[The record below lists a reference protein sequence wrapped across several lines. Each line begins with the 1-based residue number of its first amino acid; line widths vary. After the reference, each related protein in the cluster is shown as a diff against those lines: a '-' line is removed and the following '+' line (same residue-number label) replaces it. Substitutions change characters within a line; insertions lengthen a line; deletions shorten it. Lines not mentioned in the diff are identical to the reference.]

1 MDNLPIGP
9 LLAVLALL
17 ILWSGLFTAI
27 EAAQQHLL
35 TQRTASRSGDKPVA
49 KLNFP
54 LNSLIFCNTLCR
66 ALVVVISTLLAI
78 FGWAEKG
85 PWLACLSATA
95 ALLVFADYLPRTLA
109 SRYPDTILAL
119 GNTLLGVPL
128 KIIYPAAW
136 LLGGISQLLLKPFA
150 RKVKVVQ
157 QSEDEPPAPQ
167 NDGTDH
173 EHPACRPHALSGI
186 HALDNITVNDILVPR
201 SEVDGINLDDSIEEI
216 IEQLR
221 ANKRTRLPV
230 FHSDI
235 NQVEAVLNTR
245 QIRHLLPDA
254 SLTKDALLAACHEP
268 YFVPESTPLQL
279 QLLNFHKQQR
289 RLGMVVDE
297 YGEVEG
303 IVTLEDI
310 LEEIVGE
317 FESQHSLDNPHIH
330 PQADGRLVIEGAAS
344 IRELNKSLGWHLP
357 SDGPKTLNGL
367 VTEALETIPDSAV
380 CLKIGRY
387 RLEILETEDNRV
399 SRVLIWHVAAG
410 EATSLRS
417 MAKPL

>member
-1 MDNLPIGP
+1 MDDLPIGP
-9 LLAVLALL
+9 MLAVVTLL
-17 ILWSGLFTAI
+17 VLWSGLFTAI
-27 EAAQQHLL
+27 EAAHQHLL
-35 TQRTASRSGDKPVA
+35 AQRTATRSSDKPVA
-49 KLNFP
+49 KLSFP
-54 LNSLIFCNTLCR
+54 LASLIFCNTLCR

-78 FGWAEKG
+78 FTWAENG
-85 PWLACLSATA
+85 PWVACLGAGA
-95 ALLVFADYLPRTLA
+95 MLLVFSDYLPRTLA
-109 SRYPDTILAL
+109 ARYPDAILAQ
-119 GNTLLGVPL
+119 GNNLLRLPL

-136 LLGGISQLLLKPFA
+136 LLTSISRLLTRPFV
-150 RKVKVVQ
+150 RKAKVVQ
-157 QSEDEPPAPQ
+157 QSEDEALTERHAPSE
-167 NDGTDH
+167 TVS
-173 EHPACRPHALSGI
+173 RPHALPGI

-201 SEVDGINLDDSIEEI
+201 SDVDGINLDDSIEEI

-221 ANKRTRLPV
+221 HNKRTRLPV

-245 QIRHLLPDA
+245 HILHLLPDA
-254 SLTKDALLAACHEP
+254 SLTREALLAASHEP

-297 YGEVEG
+297 YGEVLG

-330 PQADGRLVIEGAAS
+330 PQADGRLVIDGAAS

-399 SRVLIWHVAAG
+399 TRVLIWQ
-410 EATSLRS
+410 TSS
-417 MAKPL
+417 MPVVI

>member
-1 MDNLPIGP
+1 MDDLPIGP
-9 LLAVLALL
+9 MLAVIALL

-27 EAAQQHLL
+27 EVAQQHLL
-35 TQRTASRSGDKPVA
+35 AQRTASRSSDKPVA
-49 KLNFP
+49 RLSFA
-54 LNSLIFCNTLCR
+54 LNSLILCNTLCR
-66 ALVVVISTLLAI
+66 ALVMVISTLLAI
-78 FGWAEKG
+78 FTWAENG
-85 PWLACLSATA
+85 PWAACLGAGA
-95 ALLVFADYLPRTLA
+95 ILLVFAEYLPRTLA
-109 SRYPDTILAL
+109 VRYPDAVLSL

-128 KIIYPAAW
+128 KIVYPAAW
-136 LLGGISQLLLKPFA
+136 LLNGLSQLLMRPFA

-157 QSEDEPPAPQ
+157 QSEDEAAS
-167 NDGTDH
+167 DRH
-173 EHPACRPHALSGI
+173 EDQEHASCRPHVLAGI

-201 SEVDGINLDDSIEEI
+201 SDVDGINLDDDLQEI

-221 ANKRTRLPV
+221 NNRRTRLPV

-245 QIRHLLPDA
+245 QIRHLLADA
-254 SLTKDALLAACHEP
+254 SLTIEALLAACHEP

-297 YGEVEG
+297 YGEVLG

-317 FESQHSLDNPHIH
+317 FESQHSLDNPHVH
-330 PQADGRLVIEGAAS
+330 PQPDGRLMIEGAAS

-367 VTEALETIPDSAV
+367 VTEALETIPESSV

-399 SRVLIWHVAAG
+399 TQVLVWHTSSVPAVAPV
-410 EATSLRS
+410 R
-417 MAKPL
+417 

>member
-1 MDNLPIGP
+1 MDDLPIGP
-9 LLAVLALL
+9 MLAVLAML

-27 EAAQQHLL
+27 EAAQQQLL
-35 TQRTASRSGDKPVA
+35 AQRTASRSSDKPAA
-49 KLNFP
+49 KLSFP

-66 ALVVVISTLLAI
+66 ALVMVISTLLAI
-78 FGWAEKG
+78 FTWAGNG
-85 PWLACLSATA
+85 PWVACLGAGA

-109 SRYPDTILAL
+109 YRHPDAVLNL
-119 GNTLLGVPL
+119 GNTLLGAPL

-136 LLGGISQLLLKPFA
+136 MLNGLSQLLMRPFA

-157 QSEDEPPAPQ
+157 QSEDEAP
-167 NDGTDH
+167 TDRH
-173 EHPACRPHALSGI
+173 EDQDHSVCRPHPLSGI

-201 SEVDGINLDDSIEEI
+201 SDVDGINLDDPIEEI

-221 ANKRTRLPV
+221 HNKRTRLPV

-245 QIRHLLPDA
+245 YIRHLLPDA
-254 SLTKDALLAACHEP
+254 SLTMEALRAASHDP

-297 YGEVEG
+297 YGEVLG

-330 PQADGRLVIEGAAS
+330 PQADGRLVIDGAAS
-344 IRELNKSLGWHLP
+344 IRDLNKSLGWHLP

-399 SRVLIWHVAAG
+399 TRVLIWH
-410 EATSLRS
+410 TSS
-417 MAKPL
+417 VPVVI

>member
-1 MDNLPIGP
+1 MDDLPLGP
-9 LLAVLALL
+9 MLAVVIVLL
-17 ILWSGLFTAI
+17 LWSGLFTAI
-27 EAAQQHLL
+27 EAAHQHVLA
-35 TQRTASRSGDKPVA
+35 QRNASRSSDQPLARLG
-49 KLNFP
+49 FP

-66 ALVVVISTLLAI
+66 TLLVVICTLLAI
-78 FGWAEKG
+78 FTWAENG
-85 PWLACLSATA
+85 PWLACMGAGA
-95 ALLVFADYLPRTLA
+95 AVLVFADYLPRALA
-109 SRYPDTILAL
+109 VRHPDAILAL
-119 GNTLLGVPL
+119 GKNLLRIPL
-128 KIIYPAAW
+128 KILYPAAW
-136 LLGGISQLLLKPFA
+136 LLNAISQLLLRPLA
-150 RKVKVVQ
+150 RKAKVVQ
-157 QSEDEPPAPQ
+157 QSDDEIPVERR
-167 NDGTDH
+167 DDH
-173 EHPACRPHALSGI
+173 ETVCRPHSLPGI

-201 SEVDGINLDDSIEEI
+201 SEVDGINLDDPIEEI

-221 ANKRTRLPV
+221 HNKRTRLPV

-245 QIRHLLPDA
+245 QIGHLLPDG
-254 SLTKDALLAACHEP
+254 SLTLEALLEASREP

-297 YGEVEG
+297 YGEVLG

-317 FESQHSLDNPHIH
+317 FESQQSLNNPHIH
-330 PQADGRLVIEGAAS
+330 PQADGRLVIDGAAS

-367 VTEALETIPDSAV
+367 VTEALETIPESAV

-387 RLEILETEDNRV
+387 RLEILETEENRV
-399 SRVLIWHVAAG
+399 TRVLIWQ
-410 EATSLRS
+410 TSS
-417 MAKPL
+417 NPVVI

>member
-1 MDNLPIGP
+1 MDDLPIGP
-9 LLAVLALL
+9 MLAVVTLL
-17 ILWSGLFTAI
+17 VLWSGLFTAI
-27 EAAQQHLL
+27 EAAHQHLL
-35 TQRTASRSGDKPVA
+35 AQRTATRSSDKPVA
-49 KLNFP
+49 KLSFP
-54 LNSLIFCNTLCR
+54 LASLIFCNTLCR
-66 ALVVVISTLLAI
+66 ALVVVISTLLAM
-78 FGWAEKG
+78 FTWAENG
-85 PWLACLSATA
+85 PWVACLGAGA
-95 ALLVFADYLPRTLA
+95 MLLVFSDYLPRALA
-109 SRYPDTILAL
+109 TRYPDAILAQ
-119 GNTLLGVPL
+119 GNNLLRLPL

-136 LLGGISQLLLKPFA
+136 LLNSISQLLTRPFA
-150 RKVKVVQ
+150 RKAKVVQ
-157 QSEDEPPAPQ
+157 QSEDEALTERHAPSE
-167 NDGTDH
+167 T
-173 EHPACRPHALSGI
+173 ASRPHPLPGI

-201 SEVDGINLDDSIEEI
+201 SDVDGINLDDSIEEI

-221 ANKRTRLPV
+221 HNKRTRLPV

-245 QIRHLLPDA
+245 HILHLLPDA
-254 SLTKDALLAACHEP
+254 SLTREALLAASHEP
-268 YFVPESTPLQL
+268 YFVPESTPLQV

-297 YGEVEG
+297 YGEVLG

-317 FESQHSLDNPHIH
+317 FESQQSLDNPHIH
-330 PQADGRLVIEGAAS
+330 PQADGRLVIDGAAS

-367 VTEALETIPDSAV
+367 VTEALETIPESAV

-399 SRVLIWHVAAG
+399 TRVLIWQ
-410 EATSLRS
+410 TSS
-417 MAKPL
+417 MPVVI

>member
-1 MDNLPIGP
+1 MDDLPLGP
-9 LLAVLALL
+9 MLAVVVLL
-17 ILWSGLFTAI
+17 ILWSVLFTAI
-27 EAAQQHLL
+27 EAAYQHVLA
-35 TQRTASRSGDKPVA
+35 QRVATRSSDKPLA
-49 KLNFP
+49 RLNFP
-54 LNSLIFCNTLCR
+54 LNSLILCNTLCR

-78 FGWAEKG
+78 FTWAENG
-85 PWLACLSATA
+85 PWVACLGATA
-95 ALLVFADYLPRTLA
+95 ILLVFADYLPRALA
-109 SRYPDTILAL
+109 TRHPDAILAL
-119 GNTLLGVPL
+119 GNNLLRIPL

-136 LLGGISQLLLKPFA
+136 LLNATSQLLLRPLA
-150 RKVKVVQ
+150 RKAKVVH
-157 QSEDEPPAPQ
+157 QSEDEPQKAQYDDREPAI
-167 NDGTDH
+167 
-173 EHPACRPHALSGI
+173 CRPHSLPGI

-201 SEVDGINLDDSIEEI
+201 SEVDGINLDDPIEEI

-221 ANKRTRLPV
+221 HNKRTRLPV

-245 QIRHLLPDA
+245 QIGHLLPDA
-254 SLTKDALLAACHEP
+254 SLTLEALLAASREP

-297 YGEVEG
+297 YGEVLG

-317 FESQHSLDNPHIH
+317 FESQQSLNNPHIH

-367 VTEALETIPDSAV
+367 VTEALETIPESAV

-399 SRVLIWHVAAG
+399 TRVLIWQ
-410 EATSLRS
+410 TSS
-417 MAKPL
+417 KPVTI

>member
-1 MDNLPIGP
+1 MDDLPIGP
-9 LLAVLALL
+9 MLAVLALL

-27 EAAQQHLL
+27 EVAHQHLL
-35 TQRTASRSGDKPVA
+35 AQRAASRSSDKPVA
-49 KLNFP
+49 KPSFP
-54 LNSLIFCNTLCR
+54 LNSLILCNTFCR

-78 FGWAEKG
+78 FIWAQNG
-85 PWLACLSATA
+85 PWIACLGAGA
-95 ALLVFADYLPRTLA
+95 VLLVFADYLPRTLA
-109 SRYPDTILAL
+109 VRHPEAVLAL
-119 GNTLLGVPL
+119 GNTLLGIPL
-128 KIIYPAAW
+128 KIVYPAAW
-136 LLGGISQLLLKPFA
+136 LLNGISQLLMRPFA
-150 RKVKVVQ
+150 RKAGVVQ
-157 QSEDEPPAPQ
+157 QSEDDTPA
-167 NDGTDH
+167 DRHDDH
-173 EHPACRPHALSGI
+173 EHVASRPHPLSGI

-201 SEVDGINLDDSIEEI
+201 SDVKGINLDDPLEEI

-221 ANKRTRLPV
+221 HNKCTRLPV

-245 QIRHLLPDA
+245 QIRHLLPDS
-254 SLTKDALLAACHEP
+254 SLTLEALLAASHEP

-297 YGEVEG
+297 YGEVLG

-317 FESQHSLDNPHIH
+317 FESQHTLDNPHIH
-330 PQADGRLVIEGAAS
+330 PLADGRLVIEGAAS

-367 VTEALETIPDSAV
+367 VTEALETIPDSSV

-399 SRVLIWHVAAG
+399 TRVLIWH
-410 EATSLRS
+410 TSSVPALS
-417 MAKPL
+417 KT